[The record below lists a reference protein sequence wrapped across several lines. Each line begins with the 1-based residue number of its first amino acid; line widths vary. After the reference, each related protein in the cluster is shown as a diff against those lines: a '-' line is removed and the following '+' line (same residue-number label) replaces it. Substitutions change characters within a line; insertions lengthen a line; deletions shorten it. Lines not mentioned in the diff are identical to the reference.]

1 MCGRFTLRTP
11 PAEVAEAFGLFKGLP
26 ELTPRYNIAPT
37 QMVLAVRQLEESV
50 AAQFAMLRWGLIP
63 SWADDM
69 KIANRLL
76 NARADSVADKPA
88 FRAAFKRRRCLI
100 VADGFYEWKAAAA
113 PKGPKQPFHI
123 HRRDGRPFAFA
134 GLWETWNRGETEGV
148 PPVESC
154 TIITT
159 DANGA
164 MRPLHDRMPV
174 ILDPADYARW
184 MSPAPGDPAVLLEL
198 LRPCPDDWLIAEPVN
213 TLVNKPANEGPDLLK
228 PPASPQPSPVQ
239 DEGPMLF

>member
-11 PAEVAEAFGLFKGLP
+11 PAEVAEAFGLFEGLP
-26 ELTPRYNIAPT
+26 ELTPRFNIAPT
-37 QMVLAVRQLEESV
+37 QMVLAVRQLESAL

-76 NARADSVADKPA
+76 NARSDGVADKPA
-88 FRAAFKRRRCLI
+88 FRTAFKKRRCLI
-100 VADGFYEWKAAAA
+100 VADGFYEWKAAKA

-123 HRRDGRPFAFA
+123 HRKDGRPFAFA
-134 GLWETWNRGETEGV
+134 GLWETWHKGET
-148 PPVESC
+148 PVESC

-159 DANGA
+159 DANGT
-164 MRPLHDRMPV
+164 MQPLHDRMPV

-184 MSPAPGDPAVLLEL
+184 MSPAATDPAILLEL
-198 LRPCPDDWLIAEPVN
+198 LRPCPDDWLVADPVG
-213 TLVNKPANEGPDLLK
+213 TLVNKVANEGPDLLK
-228 PPASPQPSPVQ
+228 PPEPVKPVPAPEEQ
-239 DEGPMLF
+239 MTLF